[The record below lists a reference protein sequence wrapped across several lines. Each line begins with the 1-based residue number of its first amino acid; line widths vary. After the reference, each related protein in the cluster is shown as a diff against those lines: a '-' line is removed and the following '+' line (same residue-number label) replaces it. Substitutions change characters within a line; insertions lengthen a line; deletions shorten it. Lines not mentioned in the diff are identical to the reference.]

1 MLRKFN
7 FQIIALLA
15 FMLVA
20 PVNAV
25 TPSAQQ
31 IEQFKSMPKAQ
42 QEALARQMGIDLSD
56 LNLSGGSSNNIQ
68 VQSETQVNRYVDDD
82 EIAKRLAEQSA
93 NKDKTKELKPF
104 GYDLFDSS
112 TATASFAPP
121 TNLPVPADYI
131 LGPGDTIRVQ
141 LFGKVSEQH
150 SLQVNNEGVIEVP
163 DLGPMNAAGLSYNE
177 FKQQLTQR
185 YSEQVIGVTPNIS
198 MGELRT
204 IQVYMVGEAY
214 QPGAYTVS
222 ALSTITN
229 ALFSSGGINDVGSLR
244 HIELKR
250 AGKTVTE
257 FDLYDLLVFG
267 DTSKDMRLQ
276 QGDVIFIPIVK
287 KLVSVD
293 GEVRRPAI
301 YEANDNDTMASMLNI
316 AGGLLPTAAAKSL
329 QVARS
334 TASDGFEVKTVN
346 MQDRAERSLKLS
358 AGDFINVPA
367 AGNEFNNAVVVMG
380 AYATPGLTQWRPGLM
395 LSDLVNRNSLMG
407 TTDVDYALIMRG
419 AKFARQSD
427 IIQFEP
433 AKVLSGETDV
443 ELNAFDKVVFFNR
456 FTPIDPAVEEDRK
469 QKEFLSGLENTRF
482 SSSQQNSTTGG
493 YVNNIPMQ
501 NGANGQTTSNSQNPQ
516 FENTLRDQSTG
527 NNSRNI
533 KGSDDNDNDADN
545 KEDNRANFLQ
555 ELDLASFT
563 EKYLILEKTKYLS
576 REELLA
582 PIIERLQNESTQ
594 SSPMKLVEITGQ
606 VKFPGVYPVQKNA
619 NVRDLILAGG
629 GLLESAYLQ
638 KAEISRT
645 GLDSD
650 NALQIDHIQIDLI
663 DSMLGNNNIPLQSK
677 DTLNV
682 LRTPDWHENKK
693 VELVGEVVFPGV
705 YQIKKGE
712 TLAQLIERAGG
723 LTEEATVKAVVFTRE
738 ELKERER
745 ENLDKSVENLRQQI
759 ASTNLSGSQN
769 VKTIDYQEATLILD
783 ELLNVEPVGRLV
795 IDMPQIIAGNP
806 TADLSLK
813 DGDKLFVPNISSSVS
828 VVGEVFVPSTH
839 MFKFGKTLKQYIS
852 NSGGETDRADMG
864 DVYIVKADGS
874 VTIPETS
881 FWFSSSETVLEPG
894 DTIVVPRDVTNY
906 ERLGLWQTITQ
917 IAYQSAIA
925 LIAIGNL

>member
-1 MLRKFN
+1 MLRTFN

-15 FMLVA
+15 FMFVA

-56 LNLSGGSSNNIQ
+56 LNLSGGSNSSVE
-68 VQSETQVNRYVDDD
+68 VQPESQVNRYVDDN
-82 EIAKRLAEQSA
+82 EIAARLAEQSA
-93 NKDKTKELKPF
+93 NKNKTKELKPF

-141 LFGKVSEQH
+141 LFGKVSEQY

-301 YEANDNDTMASMLNI
+301 YEAKDNDTMASMLNI

-346 MQDRAERSLKLS
+346 MQDRAGRSLKLA

-456 FTPIDPAVEEDRK
+456 FTPVDPEESDK
-469 QKEFLSGLENTRF
+469 QGEKKGNDSKRATN
-482 SSSQQNSTTGG
+482 QQKQGTQ

-501 NGANGQTTSNSQNPQ
+501 SGANGQATSNTQNPQ
-516 FENTLRDQSTG
+516 FENTLRDQSAAS
-527 NNSRNI
+527 NSRNN
-533 KGSDDNDNDADN
+533 KGTMDDENNEDN
-545 KEDNRANFLQ
+545 KANFLQ

-619 NVRDLILAGG
+619 TVRDLILAGG

-645 GLDSD
+645 SLDSR
-650 NALQIDHIQIDLI
+650 NALRIEHIQIDLI
-663 DSMLGNNNIPLQSK
+663 DSMLGNNNIALQSK

-738 ELKERER
+738 ELKQRER

-769 VKTIDYQEATLILD
+769 VKTIDYQEAKLILD
-783 ELLNVEPVGRLV
+783 ELLQVEPVGRLV

-839 MFKFGKTLKQYIS
+839 MFKYGKTLEQYVA

-881 FWFSSSETVLEPG
+881 FWFSSNETVLEPG

>member
-7 FQIIALLA
+7 FQIFALLA
-15 FMLVA
+15 FMFVA
-20 PVNAV
+20 PINAV

-68 VQSETQVNRYVDDD
+68 VQPETQVNRYVDDN
-82 EIAKRLAEQSA
+82 EIAARLAAQSA
-93 NKDKTKELKPF
+93 NKNKTKELKPF

-276 QGDVIFIPIVK
+276 QGDVIFLPIVK

-301 YEANDNDTMASMLNI
+301 YEAKDNDTMASMLNI

-334 TASDGFEVKTVN
+334 TASNGFEVKTVN
-346 MQDRAERSLKLS
+346 MQDRAGRSLKLA

-367 AGNEFNNAVVVMG
+367 AGSEFNNAVVVMG
-380 AYATPGLTQWRPGLM
+380 AYATPGLTQWRQGLM

-433 AKVLSGETDV
+433 AKVLSGETDL

-456 FTPIDPAVEEDRK
+456 FTPVDPEDIERNKHK
-469 QKEFLSGLENTRF
+469 QGLLESNDSKRAT
-482 SSSQQNSTTGG
+482 SQQKQGTQ

-501 NGANGQTTSNSQNPQ
+501 SGANSQTTSNAQNPQ
-516 FENTLRDQSTG
+516 FENTLRDQSAG
-527 NNSRNI
+527 NHSRN
-533 KGSDDNDNDADN
+533 N
-545 KEDNRANFLQ
+545 KDIDENKKDNRANFLQ

-576 REELLA
+576 REELLE
-582 PIIERLQNESTQ
+582 PIIERLQYESSQ

-645 GLDSD
+645 GLDEN
-650 NALQIDHIQIDLI
+650 NALRIEHIQIDLI
-663 DSMLGNNNIPLQSK
+663 DSMLGNSNIALQSK

-693 VELVGEVVFPGV
+693 VELVGEVVFPGI

-712 TLAQLIERAGG
+712 TLAQLVERAGG
-723 LTEEATVKAVVFTRE
+723 FTEEATVKAVIFTRE
-738 ELKERER
+738 ELKQRER

-769 VKTIDYQEATLILD
+769 VKSIDYQEAKLILD
-783 ELLNVEPVGRLV
+783 ELLSVEPVGRLV

-839 MFKFGKTLKQYIS
+839 MFKYGKTLEQYIA
-852 NSGGETDRADMG
+852 NSGGENDRADMG

-881 FWFSSSETVLEPG
+881 FWFSAKEFVLEPG

>member
-1 MLRKFN
+1 MLRTFN

-15 FMLVA
+15 FMFVA

-56 LNLSGGSSNNIQ
+56 LNLSGGSNSSVE
-68 VQSETQVNRYVDDD
+68 VQPESQVNRYVDDN
-82 EIAKRLAEQSA
+82 EIAARLAEQSA
-93 NKDKTKELKPF
+93 NKNKTKELKPF

-301 YEANDNDTMASMLNI
+301 YEAKNNDTMASMLNI

-346 MQDRAERSLKLS
+346 MQDRAGRSLKLA

-367 AGNEFNNAVVVMG
+367 AGTEFNNAVVVMG

-456 FTPIDPAVEEDRK
+456 FTPVDPEESDK
-469 QKEFLSGLENTRF
+469 QGEKKGNDSKRATN
-482 SSSQQNSTTGG
+482 QQKQGTQ

-501 NGANGQTTSNSQNPQ
+501 SGANGQATSNTQNPQ
-516 FENTLRDQSTG
+516 FENTLRDQSAAS
-527 NNSRNI
+527 NSRNN
-533 KGSDDNDNDADN
+533 KGTMDDENNEDN
-545 KEDNRANFLQ
+545 KANFLQ

-619 NVRDLILAGG
+619 TVRDLILAGG

-645 GLDSD
+645 SLDSS
-650 NALQIDHIQIDLI
+650 NALRIEHIQIDLI
-663 DSMLGNNNIPLQSK
+663 DSMLGNNNIALQSK

-738 ELKERER
+738 ELKQRER

-769 VKTIDYQEATLILD
+769 VKTIDYQEAKLILD
-783 ELLNVEPVGRLV
+783 ELLQVEPVGRLV

-839 MFKFGKTLKQYIS
+839 MFKYGKTLEQYVA

-881 FWFSSSETVLEPG
+881 FWFSSNETVLEPG

>member
-15 FMLVA
+15 FIFVA
-20 PVNAV
+20 QVDAV

-56 LNLSGGSSNNIQ
+56 LNLSGGSNNNIQ
-68 VQSETQVNRYVDDD
+68 VQPETQVNRYVDDD
-82 EIAKRLAEQSA
+82 EIAKRLAQQSA
-93 NKDKTKELKPF
+93 NQNKTKELKPF

-121 TNLPVPADYI
+121 TNLPVPADYL
-131 LGPGDTIRVQ
+131 LGPGDSIRVQ

-150 SLQVNNEGVIEVP
+150 ELQVNNEGIIEVP
-163 DLGPMNAAGLSYNE
+163 DLGPMNVAGLSYNE
-177 FKQQLTQR
+177 FKKQLTER
-185 YSEQVIGVTPNIS
+185 YAEQVIGVTPNIS

-204 IQVYMVGEAY
+204 IQIYMVGEAY

-244 HIELKR
+244 HIQLKR
-250 AGKTVTE
+250 AGKTITE
-257 FDLYDLLVFG
+257 FDLYDLLVYG
-267 DTSKDMRLQ
+267 DTNKDMRLQ

-293 GEVRRPAI
+293 GKVRRPAI
-301 YEANDNDTMASMLNI
+301 YEATDNDTMASMLNI
-316 AGGLLPTAAAKSL
+316 AGGLLPTAAATSL

-334 TASDGFEVKTVN
+334 TPSDGFQVKTIN
-346 MQDRAERSLKLS
+346 MQNRSGQAFKLA

-367 AGNEFNNAVVVMG
+367 AGSEFNNAVVVMG
-380 AYATPGLTQWRPGLM
+380 AYATPGLTQWNPSLT
-395 LSDLVNRNSLMG
+395 LADLVNRNSLLG
-407 TTDVDYALIMRG
+407 TTDVDYALIIRG
-419 AKFARQSD
+419 PKFARQSE
-427 IIQFEP
+427 IVQFEP
-433 AKVLSGETDV
+433 AKVLSGEYNMA
-443 ELNAFDKVVFFNR
+443 LNASDKVLFFNR
-456 FTPIDPAVEEDRK
+456 FTPVDPEDK
-469 QKEFLSGLENTRF
+469 QDQTQNK
-482 SSSQQNSTTGG
+482 SSIGSTNQQQDTKS
-493 YVNNIPMQ
+493 VNNIPMQ
-501 NGANGQTTSNSQNPQ
+501 SGMNGASVSNNQNPQ
-516 FENTLRDQSTG
+516 FENTLRDQSAG
-527 NNSRNI
+527 NNRRNS
-533 KGSDDNDNDADN
+533 KDLKNSDDNEQSA
-545 KEDNRANFLQ
+545 ANFLQ

-582 PIIERLQNESTQ
+582 PIVERLQNESTQ
-594 SSPMKLVEITGQ
+594 SSPMKLVEVTGQ

-645 GLDSD
+645 SLDND
-650 NALQIDHIQIDLI
+650 HALSIEHIQIDLI
-663 DSMLGNNNIPLQSK
+663 DSMLGNNNIALQSK

-712 TLAQLIERAGG
+712 TLAQLVERAGG
-723 LTEEATVKAVVFTRE
+723 LTEEATVKAVIFTRE

-813 DGDKLFVPNISSSVS
+813 DGDKLFVPNISSAVS

-839 MFKFGKTLKQYIS
+839 IFKYGKTLEQYIA
-852 NSGGETDRADMG
+852 NSGGENDRADMD

-874 VTIPETS
+874 VTIPESS
-881 FWFSSSETVLEPG
+881 FWFSSKETVLEPG

>member
-1 MLRKFN
+1 MF
-7 FQIIALLA
+7 
-15 FMLVA
+15 VA

-68 VQSETQVNRYVDDD
+68 VQPETQVNRYVDDN
-82 EIAKRLAEQSA
+82 EIAARLAAQSA
-93 NKDKTKELKPF
+93 NKNKTKELKPF

-301 YEANDNDTMASMLNI
+301 YEAKYNDTMASMLNI

-334 TASDGFEVKTVN
+334 TASNGFEVKTVN
-346 MQDRAERSLKLS
+346 MQDRAGRSLKLA

-367 AGNEFNNAVVVMG
+367 AGSEFNNAVVVMG

-433 AKVLSGETDV
+433 AKVLSGESDV

-456 FTPIDPAVEEDRK
+456 FTPVDPEDIERDKEK
-469 QKEFLSGLENTRF
+469 QDLVQSNASNRAT
-482 SSSQQNSTTGG
+482 SQQKQGTQ

-501 NGANGQTTSNSQNPQ
+501 NGANGQTTSNAQNPQ
-516 FENTLRDQSTG
+516 FENTLRDQSAG
-527 NNSRNI
+527 NNSRNN
-533 KGSDDNDNDADN
+533 KDTDDDEN
-545 KEDNRANFLQ
+545 KKDNRANFLQ

-582 PIIERLQNESTQ
+582 PIIERLQNESSQ

-645 GLDSD
+645 GLDED
-650 NALQIDHIQIDLI
+650 NALRIEHVQIDLI
-663 DSMLGNNNIPLQSK
+663 DSMLGNSNIALQSK

-693 VELVGEVVFPGV
+693 VELVGEVVFPGI

-723 LTEEATVKAVVFTRE
+723 FTEEATIKAVIFTRE
-738 ELKERER
+738 ELKQRER

-769 VKTIDYQEATLILD
+769 VKSIDYQEAKLILD

-839 MFKFGKTLKQYIS
+839 MFKYGKTLEQYIA
-852 NSGGETDRADMG
+852 NSGGENDRADMG

-874 VTIPETS
+874 VTIPESS
-881 FWFSSSETVLEPG
+881 FWFSSKETVLEPG

>member
-1 MLRKFN
+1 MLRTFN

-15 FMLVA
+15 FMFVA

-56 LNLSGGSSNNIQ
+56 LNLSGGSNSSVE
-68 VQSETQVNRYVDDD
+68 VQPESQVNRYVDDN
-82 EIAKRLAEQSA
+82 EIAARLAEQSA
-93 NKDKTKELKPF
+93 NKNKTKELKPF

-301 YEANDNDTMASMLNI
+301 YEAKNNDTMASMLNI

-346 MQDRAERSLKLS
+346 MQDRAGRSLKLA

-367 AGNEFNNAVVVMG
+367 AGTEFNNAVVVMG

-456 FTPIDPAVEEDRK
+456 FTPIDPEESDK
-469 QKEFLSGLENTRF
+469 QGEKKGNDSKRATN
-482 SSSQQNSTTGG
+482 QQKQGTQ

-501 NGANGQTTSNSQNPQ
+501 SGANGQVTSNTQNPQ
-516 FENTLRDQSTG
+516 FENTLRDQSAAS
-527 NNSRNI
+527 NSRNN
-533 KGSDDNDNDADN
+533 KGTMDDENNEDN
-545 KEDNRANFLQ
+545 KANLLQ

-619 NVRDLILAGG
+619 TVRDLILAGG

-645 GLDSD
+645 SLDSS
-650 NALQIDHIQIDLI
+650 NALRIEHIQIDLI
-663 DSMLGNNNIPLQSK
+663 DSMLGNSNIALQSK

-738 ELKERER
+738 ELKQRER

-769 VKTIDYQEATLILD
+769 VKTIDYQEAKLILD
-783 ELLNVEPVGRLV
+783 ELLQVEPVGRLV

-839 MFKFGKTLKQYIS
+839 MFKYGKTLEQYVA

-881 FWFSSSETVLEPG
+881 FWFSSNETVLEPG

-917 IAYQSAIA
+917 IAYQSAVA

>member
-15 FMLVA
+15 FMFVA

-56 LNLSGGSSNNIQ
+56 LNLSGGNNNGIE
-68 VQSETQVNRYVDDD
+68 VQPESQVNRYVDDN
-82 EIAKRLAEQSA
+82 EIAARLAEQSA
-93 NKDKTKELKPF
+93 NKNKTKELKPF

-301 YEANDNDTMASMLNI
+301 YEAKNNDTMASMLNI

-346 MQDRAERSLKLS
+346 MQDRAGRSLKLA

-456 FTPIDPAVEEDRK
+456 FTPVDPEESDK
-469 QKEFLSGLENTRF
+469 QGEKKGNDSKRATN
-482 SSSQQNSTTGG
+482 QQKQDTQ

-501 NGANGQTTSNSQNPQ
+501 NGANGQVTSNTQNPQ
-516 FENTLRDQSTG
+516 FENTLRDQSAAS
-527 NNSRNI
+527 NSRNN
-533 KGSDDNDNDADN
+533 KGTKDDENNEDN
-545 KEDNRANFLQ
+545 KANLLQ

-619 NVRDLILAGG
+619 TVRDLILAGG
-629 GLLESAYLQ
+629 GLLESAYLK

-645 GLDSD
+645 SLDSS
-650 NALQIDHIQIDLI
+650 NALRIEHIQIDLI
-663 DSMLGNNNIPLQSK
+663 DSMLGNSNIALQSK

-723 LTEEATVKAVVFTRE
+723 FTEEATIKAVVFTRE

-769 VKTIDYQEATLILD
+769 VKTIDYQEAKLILD
-783 ELLNVEPVGRLV
+783 ELLQVEPVGRLV

-839 MFKFGKTLKQYIS
+839 MFKYGKTLEQYIA

-874 VTIPETS
+874 VSIPETS
-881 FWFSSSETVLEPG
+881 FWFSSNETVLEPG

-906 ERLGLWQTITQ
+906 ERLGLWQTVTQ

>member
-1 MLRKFN
+1 MLRTFN

-15 FMLVA
+15 FMFVA

-56 LNLSGGSSNNIQ
+56 LNLSGGSNSSVE
-68 VQSETQVNRYVDDD
+68 VQPESQVNRYVDDN
-82 EIAKRLAEQSA
+82 EIAARLAEQST
-93 NKDKTKELKPF
+93 NKNKTKELKPF

-301 YEANDNDTMASMLNI
+301 YEAKNNDTMASMLNI

-346 MQDRAERSLKLS
+346 MQDRAGRSLKLA

-367 AGNEFNNAVVVMG
+367 AGTEFNNAVVVMG

-433 AKVLSGETDV
+433 AKVLSGEADV

-456 FTPIDPAVEEDRK
+456 FTPVDPEESDK
-469 QKEFLSGLENTRF
+469 QGEKKGNDSKRATN
-482 SSSQQNSTTGG
+482 QQKQGTQ

-501 NGANGQTTSNSQNPQ
+501 SGANGQVTSNTQNPQ
-516 FENTLRDQSTG
+516 FENTLRDQSAAS
-527 NNSRNI
+527 NSRNN
-533 KGSDDNDNDADN
+533 KGTMDDENNEDN
-545 KEDNRANFLQ
+545 KANLLQ

-619 NVRDLILAGG
+619 TVRDLILAGG

-645 GLDSD
+645 SLDSS
-650 NALQIDHIQIDLI
+650 NALRIEHIQIDLI
-663 DSMLGNNNIPLQSK
+663 DSMLGNSNIALQSK

-738 ELKERER
+738 ELKQRER

-769 VKTIDYQEATLILD
+769 VKTIDYQEAKLILD
-783 ELLNVEPVGRLV
+783 ELLQVEPVGRLV

-839 MFKFGKTLKQYIS
+839 MFKYGKTLEQYVA

-917 IAYQSAIA
+917 IAYQSAVA

>member
-1 MLRKFN
+1 MLRTFN

-15 FMLVA
+15 FMFVA

-56 LNLSGGSSNNIQ
+56 LNLSGGSNSSVE
-68 VQSETQVNRYVDDD
+68 VQPESQVNRYVDDN
-82 EIAKRLAEQSA
+82 EIAARLAEQSA
-93 NKDKTKELKPF
+93 NKNKTKELKPF

-301 YEANDNDTMASMLNI
+301 YEAKDNDTMASMLNI

-346 MQDRAERSLKLS
+346 MQDRAGRSLKLS

-456 FTPIDPAVEEDRK
+456 FTPVDPEESDK
-469 QKEFLSGLENTRF
+469 QSEKKGNDSKRATN
-482 SSSQQNSTTGG
+482 QQKQGTQ

-501 NGANGQTTSNSQNPQ
+501 SGANGQVTSNTQNPQ
-516 FENTLRDQSTG
+516 FENTLRDQSAAS
-527 NNSRNI
+527 NSRNN
-533 KGSDDNDNDADN
+533 KGTKDDENNEDN
-545 KEDNRANFLQ
+545 KANLLQ

-619 NVRDLILAGG
+619 TVRDLILAGG

-645 GLDSD
+645 SLDSS
-650 NALQIDHIQIDLI
+650 NALRIEHIQIDLI
-663 DSMLGNNNIPLQSK
+663 DSMLGNNNIALQSK

-738 ELKERER
+738 ELKQRER

-769 VKTIDYQEATLILD
+769 VKTIDYQEAKLILD
-783 ELLNVEPVGRLV
+783 ELLQVEPVGRLV

-839 MFKFGKTLKQYIS
+839 MFKYGKTLEQYVA

-881 FWFSSSETVLEPG
+881 FWFSSNETVLEPG

>member
-1 MLRKFN
+1 MLRTFN

-15 FMLVA
+15 IMFMA

-56 LNLSGGSSNNIQ
+56 LNLSGGNNNGIE
-68 VQSETQVNRYVDDD
+68 VQPESQVNRYVDDN
-82 EIAKRLAEQSA
+82 EIAARLAEQSA
-93 NKDKTKELKPF
+93 NKNKTKELKPF

-301 YEANDNDTMASMLNI
+301 YEAKDNDTMASMLNI
-316 AGGLLPTAAAKSL
+316 AGGLLPTAASKSL

-346 MQDRAERSLKLS
+346 MQDRTGRSLKLA

-380 AYATPGLTQWRPGLM
+380 AYATPGLTQWRQGLM

-433 AKVLSGETDV
+433 AKVLSGETDI

-456 FTPIDPAVEEDRK
+456 FTPVDPEDIEKDK
-469 QKEFLSGLENTRF
+469 QVENT
-482 SSSQQNSTTGG
+482 SSDANRTTRQQKQDTK

-501 NGANGQTTSNSQNPQ
+501 SGANGQATSNTQNPQ
-516 FENTLRDQSTG
+516 FENTLRDQSAG
-527 NNSRNI
+527 NNTRNN
-533 KGSDDNDNDADN
+533 KGTKDDEN
-545 KEDNRANFLQ
+545 KEDNKANFLQ
-555 ELDLASFT
+555 ALDLASFT

-582 PIIERLQNESTQ
+582 PIVERLQNESSQ

-645 GLDSD
+645 SLDSS
-650 NALQIDHIQIDLI
+650 NALRIEHIQIDLI
-663 DSMLGNNNIPLQSK
+663 DSMLGNSNIALQSK

-723 LTEEATVKAVVFTRE
+723 FTEEATVKAVVFTRE

-769 VKTIDYQEATLILD
+769 VKTIDYQEAKLILD
-783 ELLNVEPVGRLV
+783 ELLQVEPVGRLV

-839 MFKFGKTLKQYIS
+839 MFKYGKTLEQYIA

-881 FWFSSSETVLEPG
+881 FWFSSNETVLEPG

>member
-1 MLRKFN
+1 MF
-7 FQIIALLA
+7 
-15 FMLVA
+15 VA

-56 LNLSGGSSNNIQ
+56 LNLSGGSNSSVE
-68 VQSETQVNRYVDDD
+68 VQPESQVNRYVDDN
-82 EIAKRLAEQSA
+82 EIAARLAEQSA
-93 NKDKTKELKPF
+93 NKNKTKELKPF

-301 YEANDNDTMASMLNI
+301 YEAKNNDTMASMLNI

-346 MQDRAERSLKLS
+346 MQDRAGRSLKLA

-367 AGNEFNNAVVVMG
+367 AGTEFNNAVVVMG

-456 FTPIDPAVEEDRK
+456 FTPVDPEESDK
-469 QKEFLSGLENTRF
+469 QGEKKGNDSKRATN
-482 SSSQQNSTTGG
+482 QQKQGTQ

-501 NGANGQTTSNSQNPQ
+501 SGANGQATSNTQNPQ
-516 FENTLRDQSTG
+516 FENTLRDQSAAS
-527 NNSRNI
+527 NSRNN
-533 KGSDDNDNDADN
+533 KGTMDDENNEDN
-545 KEDNRANFLQ
+545 KANFLQ

-619 NVRDLILAGG
+619 TVRDLILAGG

-645 GLDSD
+645 SLDSS
-650 NALQIDHIQIDLI
+650 NALRIEHIQIDLI
-663 DSMLGNNNIPLQSK
+663 DSMLGNNNIALQSK

-738 ELKERER
+738 ELKQRER

-769 VKTIDYQEATLILD
+769 VKTIDYQEAKLILD
-783 ELLNVEPVGRLV
+783 ELLQVEPVGRLV

-839 MFKFGKTLKQYIS
+839 MFKYGKTLEQYVA

-881 FWFSSSETVLEPG
+881 FWFSSNETVLEPG

>member
-1 MLRKFN
+1 MLRTFN

-15 FMLVA
+15 FMFVA

-56 LNLSGGSSNNIQ
+56 LNLSGGSNSSVE
-68 VQSETQVNRYVDDD
+68 VQPESQVNRYVDDN
-82 EIAKRLAEQSA
+82 EIAARLAEQSA
-93 NKDKTKELKPF
+93 NKNKTKELKPF

-301 YEANDNDTMASMLNI
+301 YEAKNNDTMASMLNI

-346 MQDRAERSLKLS
+346 MQDRAGRSLKLA

-367 AGNEFNNAVVVMG
+367 AGTEFNNAVVVMG

-456 FTPIDPAVEEDRK
+456 FTPIDPEESDK
-469 QKEFLSGLENTRF
+469 QGEKKGNDSKRATN
-482 SSSQQNSTTGG
+482 QQKQGTQ

-501 NGANGQTTSNSQNPQ
+501 SGANGQVTSNTQNPQ
-516 FENTLRDQSTG
+516 FENTLRDQSAAS
-527 NNSRNI
+527 NSRNN
-533 KGSDDNDNDADN
+533 KGTMDDKNNEDN
-545 KEDNRANFLQ
+545 KANLLQ

-619 NVRDLILAGG
+619 TVRDLILAGG

-645 GLDSD
+645 SLDSS
-650 NALQIDHIQIDLI
+650 NALRIEHIQIDLI
-663 DSMLGNNNIPLQSK
+663 DSMLGNSNIALQSK

-738 ELKERER
+738 ELKQRER

-769 VKTIDYQEATLILD
+769 VKTIDYQEAKLILD
-783 ELLNVEPVGRLV
+783 ELLQVEPVGRLV

-839 MFKFGKTLKQYIS
+839 MFKYGKTLEQYIA

-881 FWFSSSETVLEPG
+881 FWFSSSETALEPG

-906 ERLGLWQTITQ
+906 ERLGLWQTVTSIV
-917 IAYQSAIA
+917 YQSAIA

>member
-1 MLRKFN
+1 MF
-7 FQIIALLA
+7 
-15 FMLVA
+15 VA

-56 LNLSGGSSNNIQ
+56 LNLSGGSNSSVE
-68 VQSETQVNRYVDDD
+68 VQPESQVNRYVDDN
-82 EIAKRLAEQSA
+82 EIAARLAEQSA
-93 NKDKTKELKPF
+93 NKNKTKELKPF

-301 YEANDNDTMASMLNI
+301 YEAKDNDTMASMLNI

-346 MQDRAERSLKLS
+346 MQDRAGRSLKLA

-456 FTPIDPAVEEDRK
+456 FTPVDPEESDK
-469 QKEFLSGLENTRF
+469 QGEKKGNDSKRATN
-482 SSSQQNSTTGG
+482 QQKQGTQ

-501 NGANGQTTSNSQNPQ
+501 SGANGQATSNTQNPQ
-516 FENTLRDQSTG
+516 FENTLRDQSAAS
-527 NNSRNI
+527 NSRNN
-533 KGSDDNDNDADN
+533 KGTMDDENNEDN
-545 KEDNRANFLQ
+545 KANFLQ

-619 NVRDLILAGG
+619 TVRDLILAGG

-645 GLDSD
+645 SLDSS
-650 NALQIDHIQIDLI
+650 NALRIEHIQSDLI
-663 DSMLGNNNIPLQSK
+663 DSMLGNSNIALQSK

-738 ELKERER
+738 ELKQRER

-769 VKTIDYQEATLILD
+769 VKTIDYQEAKLILD
-783 ELLNVEPVGRLV
+783 ELLQVEPVGRLV

-839 MFKFGKTLKQYIS
+839 MFKYGKTLEQYIA

>member
-1 MLRKFN
+1 MF
-7 FQIIALLA
+7 
-15 FMLVA
+15 VA

-56 LNLSGGSSNNIQ
+56 LNLSGGSNSSVE
-68 VQSETQVNRYVDDD
+68 VQPESQVNRYVDDN
-82 EIAKRLAEQSA
+82 EIAARLAEQSA
-93 NKDKTKELKPF
+93 NKNKTKELKPF

-301 YEANDNDTMASMLNI
+301 YEAKDNDTMASMLNI

-346 MQDRAERSLKLS
+346 MQDRAGRSLKLA

-456 FTPIDPAVEEDRK
+456 FTPVDPEESDK
-469 QKEFLSGLENTRF
+469 QGEKKGNDSKRATN
-482 SSSQQNSTTGG
+482 QQKQGTQ

-501 NGANGQTTSNSQNPQ
+501 SGANGQATSNTQNPQ
-516 FENTLRDQSTG
+516 FENTLRDQSAAS
-527 NNSRNI
+527 NSRNN
-533 KGSDDNDNDADN
+533 KGTMDDENNEDN
-545 KEDNRANFLQ
+545 KANFLQ

-619 NVRDLILAGG
+619 TVRDLILAGG

-645 GLDSD
+645 SLDSS
-650 NALQIDHIQIDLI
+650 NALRIEHIQIDLI
-663 DSMLGNNNIPLQSK
+663 DSMLGNSNIALQSK

-738 ELKERER
+738 ELKQRER

-769 VKTIDYQEATLILD
+769 VKTIDYQEAKLILD
-783 ELLNVEPVGRLV
+783 ELLQVEPVGRLV

-839 MFKFGKTLKQYIS
+839 MFKYGKTLEQYIA

>member
-1 MLRKFN
+1 MF
-7 FQIIALLA
+7 
-15 FMLVA
+15 VA

-56 LNLSGGSSNNIQ
+56 LNLSGGSNSSVE
-68 VQSETQVNRYVDDD
+68 VQPESQVNRYVDDN
-82 EIAKRLAEQSA
+82 EIAARLAEQSA
-93 NKDKTKELKPF
+93 NKNKTKELKPF

-301 YEANDNDTMASMLNI
+301 YEAKDNDTMASMLNI

-346 MQDRAERSLKLS
+346 MQDRAGRSLKLA

-367 AGNEFNNAVVVMG
+367 AGNEFNNAVVLMG

-456 FTPIDPAVEEDRK
+456 FTPIDPEESDK
-469 QKEFLSGLENTRF
+469 QGEKKGNDSKRETN
-482 SSSQQNSTTGG
+482 QQKQGTQ

-501 NGANGQTTSNSQNPQ
+501 SGANGQATSNTQNPQ
-516 FENTLRDQSTG
+516 FENTLRDQSAAS
-527 NNSRNI
+527 NSRNN
-533 KGSDDNDNDADN
+533 KGTMDDENNEDN
-545 KEDNRANFLQ
+545 KANFLQ

-563 EKYLILEKTKYLS
+563 DKYLILEKTKYLS

-619 NVRDLILAGG
+619 TVRDLILAGG

-645 GLDSD
+645 SLDSS
-650 NALQIDHIQIDLI
+650 NALRIEHIQIDLI
-663 DSMLGNNNIPLQSK
+663 DSMLGNSNIALQSK

-738 ELKERER
+738 ELKQRER

-769 VKTIDYQEATLILD
+769 VKTIDYQEAKLILD
-783 ELLNVEPVGRLV
+783 ELLQVEPVGRLV

-839 MFKFGKTLKQYIS
+839 MFKYGKTLEQYIA

>member
-7 FQIIALLA
+7 FQIFALLA
-15 FMLVA
+15 FMFVA
-20 PVNAV
+20 PINAV

-68 VQSETQVNRYVDDD
+68 VQPETQVNRYVDDN
-82 EIAKRLAEQSA
+82 EIAARLAAQSA
-93 NKDKTKELKPF
+93 NKNKTKELKPF

-301 YEANDNDTMASMLNI
+301 YEAKDNDTMASMLNI

-334 TASDGFEVKTVN
+334 TASNGFEVKTVN
-346 MQDRAERSLKLS
+346 MQDRAGRSLKLA

-367 AGNEFNNAVVVMG
+367 AGSEFNNAVVVMG
-380 AYATPGLTQWRPGLM
+380 AYATPGLTQWRQGLM

-433 AKVLSGETDV
+433 AKVLSGETDL

-456 FTPIDPAVEEDRK
+456 FTPVDPEDIERNKHK
-469 QKEFLSGLENTRF
+469 QGLLESNDSKRAT
-482 SSSQQNSTTGG
+482 SQQKQGTQ

-501 NGANGQTTSNSQNPQ
+501 SGANSQTTSNAQNPQ
-516 FENTLRDQSTG
+516 FENTLRDQSAG
-527 NNSRNI
+527 NHSRN
-533 KGSDDNDNDADN
+533 N
-545 KEDNRANFLQ
+545 KDIDENKKDNRANFLQ

-576 REELLA
+576 REELLE
-582 PIIERLQNESTQ
+582 PIIERLQYESSQ

-645 GLDSD
+645 GLDEN
-650 NALQIDHIQIDLI
+650 NALRIEHIQIDLI
-663 DSMLGNNNIPLQSK
+663 DSMLGNSNIALQSK

-693 VELVGEVVFPGV
+693 VELVGEVVFPGI

-712 TLAQLIERAGG
+712 TLAQLVERAGG
-723 LTEEATVKAVVFTRE
+723 FTEEATVKAVIFTRE
-738 ELKERER
+738 ELKQRER

-769 VKTIDYQEATLILD
+769 VKSIDYQEAKLILD
-783 ELLNVEPVGRLV
+783 ELLSVEPVGRLV

-839 MFKFGKTLKQYIS
+839 MFKYGKTLEQYIA
-852 NSGGETDRADMG
+852 NSGGENDRADMG

-881 FWFSSSETVLEPG
+881 FWFSAKEFVLEPG

>member
-1 MLRKFN
+1 MLRTFN

-15 FMLVA
+15 FMFVA

-56 LNLSGGSSNNIQ
+56 LNLSGGSNSSVE
-68 VQSETQVNRYVDDD
+68 VQPESQVNRYVDDN
-82 EIAKRLAEQSA
+82 EIAARLAEQSA
-93 NKDKTKELKPF
+93 NKNKTKELKPF

-301 YEANDNDTMASMLNI
+301 YEAKNNDTMASMLNI

-346 MQDRAERSLKLS
+346 MQDRAGRSLKLA

-456 FTPIDPAVEEDRK
+456 FTPVDPEESDK
-469 QKEFLSGLENTRF
+469 QGEKKGNDSKRVTN
-482 SSSQQNSTTGG
+482 QQKQGTQ

-501 NGANGQTTSNSQNPQ
+501 SGANGQVTSNTQNPQ
-516 FENTLRDQSTG
+516 FENTLRDQSAASS
-527 NNSRNI
+527 SRNN
-533 KGSDDNDNDADN
+533 KGTMDDENEEDN
-545 KEDNRANFLQ
+545 KANFLQ

-582 PIIERLQNESTQ
+582 PIIERLQYESTQ

-619 NVRDLILAGG
+619 TVRDLILAGG

-645 GLDSD
+645 SLDSS
-650 NALQIDHIQIDLI
+650 NALRIEHIQIDLI
-663 DSMLGNNNIPLQSK
+663 DSMLGNSNIALQSK

-723 LTEEATVKAVVFTRE
+723 LTAEATVKAVVFTRE
-738 ELKERER
+738 ELKQRER

-783 ELLNVEPVGRLV
+783 ELLEVEPVGRLV

-839 MFKFGKTLKQYIS
+839 MFKYGKTLEQYIA

-881 FWFSSSETVLEPG
+881 FWFSSSETALEPG

-906 ERLGLWQTITQ
+906 ERLGLWQTVTSIV
-917 IAYQSAIA
+917 YQSAIA

>member
-1 MLRKFN
+1 MLRTFN

-15 FMLVA
+15 FMFVA

-56 LNLSGGSSNNIQ
+56 LNLSGGSNSSVE
-68 VQSETQVNRYVDDD
+68 VQPESQVNRYVDDN
-82 EIAKRLAEQSA
+82 EIAARLAEQSA
-93 NKDKTKELKPF
+93 NKNKTKELKPF

-301 YEANDNDTMASMLNI
+301 YEAKDNDTMASMLNI

-346 MQDRAERSLKLS
+346 MQDRAGRSLKLA

-367 AGNEFNNAVVVMG
+367 AGNEFNNAVVLMG

-456 FTPIDPAVEEDRK
+456 FTPIDPEESDK
-469 QKEFLSGLENTRF
+469 QGEKKGNDSKRETN
-482 SSSQQNSTTGG
+482 QQKQGTQ

-501 NGANGQTTSNSQNPQ
+501 SGANGQATSNTQNPQ
-516 FENTLRDQSTG
+516 FENTLRDQSAAS
-527 NNSRNI
+527 NSRNN
-533 KGSDDNDNDADN
+533 KGTMDDENNEDN
-545 KEDNRANFLQ
+545 KANFLQ

-563 EKYLILEKTKYLS
+563 DKYLILEKTKYLS

-619 NVRDLILAGG
+619 TVRDLILAGG

-645 GLDSD
+645 SLDSS
-650 NALQIDHIQIDLI
+650 NALRIEHIQIDLI
-663 DSMLGNNNIPLQSK
+663 DSMLGNSNIALQSK

-738 ELKERER
+738 ELKQRER

-769 VKTIDYQEATLILD
+769 VKTIDYQEAKLILD
-783 ELLNVEPVGRLV
+783 ELLQVEPVGRLV

-839 MFKFGKTLKQYIS
+839 MFKYGKTLEQYIA

>member
-1 MLRKFN
+1 MF
-7 FQIIALLA
+7 
-15 FMLVA
+15 VA

-56 LNLSGGSSNNIQ
+56 LNLSGGSNSSVE
-68 VQSETQVNRYVDDD
+68 VQPESQVNRYVDDN
-82 EIAKRLAEQSA
+82 EIAARLAEQSA
-93 NKDKTKELKPF
+93 NKNKTKELKPF

-301 YEANDNDTMASMLNI
+301 YEAKDNDTMASMLNI

-346 MQDRAERSLKLS
+346 MQDRAGRSLKLA

-456 FTPIDPAVEEDRK
+456 FTPVDPEESDK
-469 QKEFLSGLENTRF
+469 QGEKKGNDSKRATN
-482 SSSQQNSTTGG
+482 QQKQGTQ

-501 NGANGQTTSNSQNPQ
+501 SGANGQATSNTQNPQ
-516 FENTLRDQSTG
+516 FENTLRDQSAAS
-527 NNSRNI
+527 NSRNN
-533 KGSDDNDNDADN
+533 KGTMDDENNEDN
-545 KEDNRANFLQ
+545 KANFLQ
-555 ELDLASFT
+555 ELDLASST

-619 NVRDLILAGG
+619 TVRDLILAGG

-645 GLDSD
+645 SLDSS
-650 NALQIDHIQIDLI
+650 NALRIEHIQIDLI
-663 DSMLGNNNIPLQSK
+663 DSMLGNSNIALQSK

-738 ELKERER
+738 ELKQRER

-769 VKTIDYQEATLILD
+769 VKTIDYQEAKLILD
-783 ELLNVEPVGRLV
+783 ELLQVEPVGRLV

-839 MFKFGKTLKQYIS
+839 MFKYGKTLEQYIA

>member
-1 MLRKFN
+1 MLRTFN

-15 FMLVA
+15 FMFVA

-56 LNLSGGSSNNIQ
+56 LNLSGGSNSSVE
-68 VQSETQVNRYVDDD
+68 VQPESQVNRYVDDN
-82 EIAKRLAEQSA
+82 EIAARLAEQSA
-93 NKDKTKELKPF
+93 NKNKTKELKPF

-301 YEANDNDTMASMLNI
+301 YEAKNNDTMASMLNI

-346 MQDRAERSLKLS
+346 MQDRAGRSLKLA

-456 FTPIDPAVEEDRK
+456 FTPVDPEESDK
-469 QKEFLSGLENTRF
+469 QDEKKGNDSKRATN
-482 SSSQQNSTTGG
+482 QQKQGTQ

-501 NGANGQTTSNSQNPQ
+501 SGANGQVTSNTQNPQ
-516 FENTLRDQSTG
+516 FENTLRDQSAASNSQ
-527 NNSRNI
+527 NN
-533 KGSDDNDNDADN
+533 KATKDDENNEDN
-545 KEDNRANFLQ
+545 KANLLQ

-582 PIIERLQNESTQ
+582 PIIERLQNESSQ

-619 NVRDLILAGG
+619 TVRDLILAGG

-645 GLDSD
+645 SLDSS
-650 NALQIDHIQIDLI
+650 NALRIEHIQIDLI
-663 DSMLGNNNIPLQSK
+663 DSMLGNSNIALQSK

-723 LTEEATVKAVVFTRE
+723 FTEEATVKAVVFTRE
-738 ELKERER
+738 ELKQRER

-769 VKTIDYQEATLILD
+769 VKTIDYQEAKLILD
-783 ELLNVEPVGRLV
+783 ELLQVEPVGRLV

-839 MFKFGKTLKQYIS
+839 MFKYGKTLEQYIA

-881 FWFSSSETVLEPG
+881 FWFSSNETVLEPG

-906 ERLGLWQTITQ
+906 ERLGLWQTVTSIV
-917 IAYQSAIA
+917 YQSAIA

>member
-1 MLRKFN
+1 MF
-7 FQIIALLA
+7 
-15 FMLVA
+15 VA

-56 LNLSGGSSNNIQ
+56 LNLSGGSNSSVE
-68 VQSETQVNRYVDDD
+68 VQPESQVNRYVDDN
-82 EIAKRLAEQSA
+82 EIAARLAEQSA
-93 NKDKTKELKPF
+93 NKNKTKELKPF

-301 YEANDNDTMASMLNI
+301 YEAKNNDTMASMLNI

-346 MQDRAERSLKLS
+346 MQDRAGRSLKLA

-456 FTPIDPAVEEDRK
+456 FTPVDPEESDK
-469 QKEFLSGLENTRF
+469 QDEKKGNDSKRATN
-482 SSSQQNSTTGG
+482 QQKQGTQ

-501 NGANGQTTSNSQNPQ
+501 SGANGQVTSNTQNPQ
-516 FENTLRDQSTG
+516 FENTLRDQSAASNSQ
-527 NNSRNI
+527 NN
-533 KGSDDNDNDADN
+533 KATKDDENNEDN
-545 KEDNRANFLQ
+545 KANLLQ

-582 PIIERLQNESTQ
+582 PIIERLQNESSQ

-619 NVRDLILAGG
+619 TVRDLILAGG

-645 GLDSD
+645 SLDSS
-650 NALQIDHIQIDLI
+650 NALRIEHIQIDLI
-663 DSMLGNNNIPLQSK
+663 DSMLGNSNIALQSK

-723 LTEEATVKAVVFTRE
+723 FTEEATVKAVVFTRE
-738 ELKERER
+738 ELKQRER

-769 VKTIDYQEATLILD
+769 VKTIDYQEAKLILD
-783 ELLNVEPVGRLV
+783 ELLQVEPVGRLV

-839 MFKFGKTLKQYIS
+839 MFKYGKTLEQYIA

-881 FWFSSSETVLEPG
+881 FWFSSNETVLEPG

-906 ERLGLWQTITQ
+906 ERLGLWQTVTSIV
-917 IAYQSAIA
+917 YQSAIA

>member
-1 MLRKFN
+1 MF
-7 FQIIALLA
+7 
-15 FMLVA
+15 VA

-68 VQSETQVNRYVDDD
+68 VQPETQVNRYVDDD

-301 YEANDNDTMASMLNI
+301 YEAKDNDTMASMLNI

-334 TASDGFEVKTVN
+334 TASHGFEVKTVN
-346 MQDRAERSLKLS
+346 MQDRAGRSLKLA

-367 AGNEFNNAVVVMG
+367 AGSEFNNAVVVMG

-433 AKVLSGETDV
+433 AKVLSGESDV

-456 FTPIDPAVEEDRK
+456 FTPIDPEVEENRK
-469 QKEFLSGLENTRF
+469 QREFLSGLENTRF
-482 SSSQQNSTTGG
+482 SSSQQNSATGG
-493 YVNNIPMQ
+493 YVNNVPVPAGSSMQ
-501 NGANGQTTSNSQNPQ
+501 QTNNNQTPQ
-516 FENTLRDQSTG
+516 FQNTLRDQPNMDRERTS
-527 NNSRNI
+527 
-533 KGSDDNDNDADN
+533 NDNKKGTDEESEGIDE
-545 KEDNRANFLQ
+545 KPNFLKQ
-555 ELDLASFT
+555 LDLASFT
-563 EKYLILEKTKYLS
+563 QKYLILEKTKYLT

-645 GLDSD
+645 GFDED
-650 NALQIDHIQIDLI
+650 NALRIEHLQIDLI
-663 DSMLGNNNIPLQSK
+663 DSMLGNSNIALQSK

-723 LTEEATVKAVVFTRE
+723 FTEEATIKAVIFTRE

-769 VKTIDYQEATLILD
+769 VKTIDYQEAALILD

-839 MFKFGKTLKQYIS
+839 MFKYGKTLEQYIA
-852 NSGGETDRADMG
+852 NSGGENDRADMG
-864 DVYIVKADGS
+864 DVYIVKANGS
-874 VTIPETS
+874 VTIPESS
-881 FWFSSSETVLEPG
+881 FWFSSKETVLEPG

>member
-1 MLRKFN
+1 MF
-7 FQIIALLA
+7 
-15 FMLVA
+15 VA

-56 LNLSGGSSNNIQ
+56 LNLSGGSNSSVE
-68 VQSETQVNRYVDDD
+68 VQPESQVNRYVDDN
-82 EIAKRLAEQSA
+82 EIAARLAEQSA
-93 NKDKTKELKPF
+93 NKNKTKELKPF

-301 YEANDNDTMASMLNI
+301 YEAKNNDTMASMLNI

-346 MQDRAERSLKLS
+346 MQDRAGRSLKLA

-367 AGNEFNNAVVVMG
+367 AGTEFNNAVVVMG

-456 FTPIDPAVEEDRK
+456 FTPIDPEESDK
-469 QKEFLSGLENTRF
+469 QGEKKGNDSKRATN
-482 SSSQQNSTTGG
+482 QQKQGTQ

-501 NGANGQTTSNSQNPQ
+501 SGANGQVTSNTQNPQ
-516 FENTLRDQSTG
+516 FENTLRDQSAAS
-527 NNSRNI
+527 NSRNN
-533 KGSDDNDNDADN
+533 KGTMDDENNEDN
-545 KEDNRANFLQ
+545 KANLLQ

-619 NVRDLILAGG
+619 TVRDLILAGG

-645 GLDSD
+645 SLDSS
-650 NALQIDHIQIDLI
+650 NALRIEHIQIDLI
-663 DSMLGNNNIPLQSK
+663 DSMLGNSNIALQSK

-738 ELKERER
+738 ELKQRER

-769 VKTIDYQEATLILD
+769 VKTIDYQEAKLILD
-783 ELLNVEPVGRLV
+783 ELLQVEPVGRLV

-839 MFKFGKTLKQYIS
+839 MFKYGKTLEQYVA

-917 IAYQSAIA
+917 IAYQSAVA

>member
-1 MLRKFN
+1 MF
-7 FQIIALLA
+7 
-15 FMLVA
+15 VA

-56 LNLSGGSSNNIQ
+56 LNLSGGSNSSVE
-68 VQSETQVNRYVDDD
+68 VQPESQVNRYVDDN
-82 EIAKRLAEQSA
+82 EIAARLAEQSA
-93 NKDKTKELKPF
+93 NKDKTEELKPF

-301 YEANDNDTMASMLNI
+301 YEAKNNDTMASMLNI

-346 MQDRAERSLKLS
+346 MQDRAGRSLKLS

-443 ELNAFDKVVFFNR
+443 ELKAFDKVVFFNR
-456 FTPIDPAVEEDRK
+456 FTPVDPEESDK
-469 QKEFLSGLENTRF
+469 QSEKKGNDSKRATN
-482 SSSQQNSTTGG
+482 QQKQGTQ

-501 NGANGQTTSNSQNPQ
+501 SGANGQATSNTQNPQ
-516 FENTLRDQSTG
+516 FENTLRDQSAAS
-527 NNSRNI
+527 NSRNN
-533 KGSDDNDNDADN
+533 KGTMDDENNEDN
-545 KEDNRANFLQ
+545 KANLLQ

-619 NVRDLILAGG
+619 TVRDLILAGG

-645 GLDSD
+645 SLDSS
-650 NALQIDHIQIDLI
+650 NALRIEHIQIDLI
-663 DSMLGNNNIPLQSK
+663 DSMLGNSNIALQSK

-738 ELKERER
+738 ELKQRER

-769 VKTIDYQEATLILD
+769 VKTIDYQEAKLILD
-783 ELLNVEPVGRLV
+783 ELLQVEPVGRLV

-839 MFKFGKTLKQYIS
+839 MFKYGKTLEQYVA

>member
-1 MLRKFN
+1 MF
-7 FQIIALLA
+7 
-15 FMLVA
+15 VA

-56 LNLSGGSSNNIQ
+56 LNLSGGSNSSVE
-68 VQSETQVNRYVDDD
+68 VQPESQVNRYVDDN
-82 EIAKRLAEQSA
+82 EIAARLAEQSA
-93 NKDKTKELKPF
+93 NKNKTKELKPF

-301 YEANDNDTMASMLNI
+301 YEAKDNDTMASMLNI

-346 MQDRAERSLKLS
+346 MQDRAGRSLKLA

-456 FTPIDPAVEEDRK
+456 FTPVDPEESDK
-469 QKEFLSGLENTRF
+469 QGEKKGNDSKRATN
-482 SSSQQNSTTGG
+482 QQKQGTQ

-501 NGANGQTTSNSQNPQ
+501 SGANGQATSNTQNPQ
-516 FENTLRDQSTG
+516 FENTLRDQSAAS
-527 NNSRNI
+527 NSRNN
-533 KGSDDNDNDADN
+533 KGTMDDENNEDN
-545 KEDNRANFLQ
+545 KVNFLQ

-619 NVRDLILAGG
+619 TVRDLILAGG

-645 GLDSD
+645 SLDSS
-650 NALQIDHIQIDLI
+650 NALRIEHIQIDLI
-663 DSMLGNNNIPLQSK
+663 DSMLGNSNIALQSK

-738 ELKERER
+738 ELKQRER

-769 VKTIDYQEATLILD
+769 VKTIDYQEAKLILD
-783 ELLNVEPVGRLV
+783 ELLQVEPVGRLV

-839 MFKFGKTLKQYIS
+839 MFKYGKTLEQYVA

>member
-1 MLRKFN
+1 MF
-7 FQIIALLA
+7 
-15 FMLVA
+15 VA

-56 LNLSGGSSNNIQ
+56 LNLSGGSNSSVE
-68 VQSETQVNRYVDDD
+68 VQPESQVNRYVDDN
-82 EIAKRLAEQSA
+82 EIAARLAEQSA
-93 NKDKTKELKPF
+93 NKDKTEELKPF

-301 YEANDNDTMASMLNI
+301 YEAKNNDTMASMLNI

-346 MQDRAERSLKLS
+346 MQDRAGRSLKLS

-367 AGNEFNNAVVVMG
+367 AGTEFNNAVVVMG

-456 FTPIDPAVEEDRK
+456 FTPVDPEESDK
-469 QKEFLSGLENTRF
+469 QSEKKGNDSKRATN
-482 SSSQQNSTTGG
+482 QQKQGTQ

-501 NGANGQTTSNSQNPQ
+501 SGANGQATSNTQNPQ
-516 FENTLRDQSTG
+516 FENTLRDQSAAS
-527 NNSRNI
+527 NSRNN
-533 KGSDDNDNDADN
+533 KGTMDD
-545 KEDNRANFLQ
+545 
-555 ELDLASFT
+555 
-563 EKYLILEKTKYLS
+563 
-576 REELLA
+576 
-582 PIIERLQNESTQ
+582 
-594 SSPMKLVEITGQ
+594 
-606 VKFPGVYPVQKNA
+606 
-619 NVRDLILAGG
+619 
-629 GLLESAYLQ
+629 
-638 KAEISRT
+638 
-645 GLDSD
+645 
-650 NALQIDHIQIDLI
+650 
-663 DSMLGNNNIPLQSK
+663 K
-677 DTLNV
+677 D
-682 LRTPDWHENKK
+682 R
-693 VELVGEVVFPGV
+693 
-705 YQIKKGE
+705 
-712 TLAQLIERAGG
+712 
-723 LTEEATVKAVVFTRE
+723 
-738 ELKERER
+738 
-745 ENLDKSVENLRQQI
+745 KSV
-759 ASTNLSGSQN
+759 
-769 VKTIDYQEATLILD
+769 V
-783 ELLNVEPVGRLV
+783 
-795 IDMPQIIAGNP
+795 
-806 TADLSLK
+806 
-813 DGDKLFVPNISSSVS
+813 
-828 VVGEVFVPSTH
+828 
-839 MFKFGKTLKQYIS
+839 
-852 NSGGETDRADMG
+852 
-864 DVYIVKADGS
+864 
-874 VTIPETS
+874 
-881 FWFSSSETVLEPG
+881 
-894 DTIVVPRDVTNY
+894 
-906 ERLGLWQTITQ
+906 
-917 IAYQSAIA
+917 
-925 LIAIGNL
+925 

>member
-1 MLRKFN
+1 MLRTFN

-15 FMLVA
+15 FMFVA

-56 LNLSGGSSNNIQ
+56 LNLSGGSNSGVE
-68 VQSETQVNRYVDDD
+68 VQPESQVNRYVDDN
-82 EIAKRLAEQSA
+82 EIAARLAEQSA
-93 NKDKTKELKPF
+93 NKNKTKELKPF

-301 YEANDNDTMASMLNI
+301 YEAKDNDTMASMLNI

-346 MQDRAERSLKLS
+346 MQDRAGRSLKLA

-456 FTPIDPAVEEDRK
+456 FTPVDPEESDK
-469 QKEFLSGLENTRF
+469 QGEKKGNDSKRATN
-482 SSSQQNSTTGG
+482 QQKQGTQ

-501 NGANGQTTSNSQNPQ
+501 NGVNGQVTSNTQNPQ
-516 FENTLRDQSTG
+516 FENTLRDQSAAS
-527 NNSRNI
+527 NSRNN
-533 KGSDDNDNDADN
+533 KGTMDDENNEDN
-545 KEDNRANFLQ
+545 KANLLQ

-619 NVRDLILAGG
+619 TVRDLILAGG

-645 GLDSD
+645 SLDSS
-650 NALQIDHIQIDLI
+650 NALRIEHIQIDLI
-663 DSMLGNNNIPLQSK
+663 DSMLGNSNIALQSK

-723 LTEEATVKAVVFTRE
+723 LTAEATVKAVVFTRE
-738 ELKERER
+738 ELKQRER

-769 VKTIDYQEATLILD
+769 VKTIDYQEAKLILD
-783 ELLNVEPVGRLV
+783 ELLQVEPVGRLV

-839 MFKFGKTLKQYIS
+839 MFKYGKTLEQYIA

-881 FWFSSSETVLEPG
+881 FWFSSSETELEPG

-917 IAYQSAIA
+917 IAYQSAVA

>member
-1 MLRKFN
+1 MLRTFN

-15 FMLVA
+15 FMFVA

-56 LNLSGGSSNNIQ
+56 LNLSGGSNSSVEIQ
-68 VQSETQVNRYVDDD
+68 PESQVNRYVDDN
-82 EIAKRLAEQSA
+82 EIAARLAEQSA
-93 NKDKTKELKPF
+93 NKNKTKELKPF

-301 YEANDNDTMASMLNI
+301 YEAKNNDTMASMLNI

-334 TASDGFEVKTVN
+334 TASDGFEVNTVN
-346 MQDRAERSLKLS
+346 MQDRAGRSLKLA

-456 FTPIDPAVEEDRK
+456 FTPIDPEERDKEGEKKGNDSKRATNQQK
-469 QKEFLSGLENTRF
+469 QGT
-482 SSSQQNSTTGG
+482 Q

-501 NGANGQTTSNSQNPQ
+501 SGANGQATSNTQNPQ
-516 FENTLRDQSTG
+516 FENTLRDQSAAS
-527 NNSRNI
+527 NSRNN
-533 KGSDDNDNDADN
+533 KGTMDDENEEDN
-545 KEDNRANFLQ
+545 KANFLQ

-582 PIIERLQNESTQ
+582 PIIERLQNESSQ

-619 NVRDLILAGG
+619 TVRDLILAGG

-645 GLDSD
+645 SLDSS
-650 NALQIDHIQIDLI
+650 NALRIEHIQIDLI
-663 DSMLGNNNIPLQSK
+663 DSMLGNSNIALQSK

-738 ELKERER
+738 ELKQRER

-769 VKTIDYQEATLILD
+769 VKTIDYQEAKLILD
-783 ELLNVEPVGRLV
+783 ELLQVEPVGRLV

-839 MFKFGKTLKQYIS
+839 MFKYGKTLEQYVA

>member
-1 MLRKFN
+1 MLRTFN

-15 FMLVA
+15 FMFVA

-56 LNLSGGSSNNIQ
+56 LNLSGGSNSSVE
-68 VQSETQVNRYVDDD
+68 VQPESQVNRYVDDN
-82 EIAKRLAEQSA
+82 EIAARLAEQSA
-93 NKDKTKELKPF
+93 NKNKTKELKPF

-301 YEANDNDTMASMLNI
+301 YEAKDNDTMASMLNI

-346 MQDRAERSLKLS
+346 MQDRAGRSLKLA

-367 AGNEFNNAVVVMG
+367 AGNEFNNAVVLMG

-456 FTPIDPAVEEDRK
+456 FTPVDPEESDK
-469 QKEFLSGLENTRF
+469 QGEKKGNDSKRATN
-482 SSSQQNSTTGG
+482 QQKQGTQ

-501 NGANGQTTSNSQNPQ
+501 SGANGQATSNTQNPQ
-516 FENTLRDQSTG
+516 FENTLRDQSAAS
-527 NNSRNI
+527 NSRNN
-533 KGSDDNDNDADN
+533 KGTMDDENNEDN
-545 KEDNRANFLQ
+545 KANLLQ

-563 EKYLILEKTKYLS
+563 DKYLILEKTKYLS

-619 NVRDLILAGG
+619 TVRDLILAGG

-645 GLDSD
+645 SLDSS
-650 NALQIDHIQIDLI
+650 NALRIEHIQIDLI
-663 DSMLGNNNIPLQSK
+663 DSMLGNSNIALQSK

-723 LTEEATVKAVVFTRE
+723 FTEEATVKAVVFTRE

-769 VKTIDYQEATLILD
+769 VKTIDYQEAKLILD
-783 ELLNVEPVGRLV
+783 ELLQVEPVGRLV

-839 MFKFGKTLKQYIS
+839 MFKYGKTLEQYVA

-917 IAYQSAIA
+917 IAYQSAVA

>member
-1 MLRKFN
+1 MLRTFN

-15 FMLVA
+15 FMFVA

-56 LNLSGGSSNNIQ
+56 LNLSGGSNSSVE
-68 VQSETQVNRYVDDD
+68 VQPESQVNRYVDDN
-82 EIAKRLAEQSA
+82 EIAARLAEQSA
-93 NKDKTKELKPF
+93 NKNKTKELKPF

-301 YEANDNDTMASMLNI
+301 YEAKDNDTMASMLNI

-346 MQDRAERSLKLS
+346 MQDRAGRSLKLS

-456 FTPIDPAVEEDRK
+456 FTPVDPEESDK
-469 QKEFLSGLENTRF
+469 QGEKKGNDSKRATN
-482 SSSQQNSTTGG
+482 QQKQDTQ

-501 NGANGQTTSNSQNPQ
+501 NGANGQVTSNTQNPQ
-516 FENTLRDQSTG
+516 FENTLRDQSAAS
-527 NNSRNI
+527 NSRNN
-533 KGSDDNDNDADN
+533 KGSMDDENNEDN
-545 KEDNRANFLQ
+545 KANLLQ

-619 NVRDLILAGG
+619 TVRDLILAGG

-645 GLDSD
+645 SLDSS
-650 NALQIDHIQIDLI
+650 NALRIEHIQIDLI
-663 DSMLGNNNIPLQSK
+663 DSMLGNNNIALQSK

-738 ELKERER
+738 ELKQRER

-769 VKTIDYQEATLILD
+769 VKTIDYQEAKLILD
-783 ELLNVEPVGRLV
+783 ELLQVEPVGRLV

-839 MFKFGKTLKQYIS
+839 MFKYGKTLEQYVA

-881 FWFSSSETVLEPG
+881 FWFSSNETVLEPG

>member
-1 MLRKFN
+1 MLRTFN

-15 FMLVA
+15 FMFVA

-68 VQSETQVNRYVDDD
+68 VQPETQVNRYVDED

-301 YEANDNDTMASMLNI
+301 YEAKNNDTMASMLNI

-346 MQDRAERSLKLS
+346 MQDRAGRSLKLA

-367 AGNEFNNAVVVMG
+367 AGTEFNNAVVVMG

-456 FTPIDPAVEEDRK
+456 FTPVDPEESDK
-469 QKEFLSGLENTRF
+469 QGEKKGNDSKRATN
-482 SSSQQNSTTGG
+482 QQKQDTQ

-501 NGANGQTTSNSQNPQ
+501 NGANGQETSNTQNPQ
-516 FENTLRDQSTG
+516 FENTLRDQSAG
-527 NNSRNI
+527 NNSRNN
-533 KGSDDNDNDADN
+533 KGTKDDENNEDN
-545 KEDNRANFLQ
+545 KANLLQ

-619 NVRDLILAGG
+619 TVRDLILAGG

-645 GLDSD
+645 SLDSS
-650 NALQIDHIQIDLI
+650 NALRIEHIQIDLI
-663 DSMLGNNNIPLQSK
+663 DSMLGNSNIALQSK

-723 LTEEATVKAVVFTRE
+723 FTEEATVKAVVFTRE
-738 ELKERER
+738 ELKQRER

-769 VKTIDYQEATLILD
+769 VKTIDYQEAKLILD
-783 ELLNVEPVGRLV
+783 ELLQVEPVGRLV

-839 MFKFGKTLKQYIS
+839 MFKYGKTLEQYVA

-917 IAYQSAIA
+917 IAYQSAVA

>member
-1 MLRKFN
+1 MF
-7 FQIIALLA
+7 
-15 FMLVA
+15 VA

-56 LNLSGGSSNNIQ
+56 LNLSGGSNSSVE
-68 VQSETQVNRYVDDD
+68 VQPESQVNRYVDDN
-82 EIAKRLAEQSA
+82 EIAARLAEQSA
-93 NKDKTKELKPF
+93 NKNKTKELKPF

-301 YEANDNDTMASMLNI
+301 YEAKDNDTMASMLNI

-346 MQDRAERSLKLS
+346 MQDRAGRSLKLA

-456 FTPIDPAVEEDRK
+456 FTPVDPEESDK
-469 QKEFLSGLENTRF
+469 QGEKKGNDSKRATN
-482 SSSQQNSTTGG
+482 QQKQGTQ

-501 NGANGQTTSNSQNPQ
+501 SGANGQATSNTQNPQ
-516 FENTLRDQSTG
+516 FENTLRDQSAAS
-527 NNSRNI
+527 NSRNN
-533 KGSDDNDNDADN
+533 KGTMDDENNEDN
-545 KEDNRANFLQ
+545 KANFLQ

-606 VKFPGVYPVQKNA
+606 VKFPGVYQVQKNA
-619 NVRDLILAGG
+619 TVRDLILAGG

-645 GLDSD
+645 SLDSS
-650 NALQIDHIQIDLI
+650 NALRIEHIQIDLI
-663 DSMLGNNNIPLQSK
+663 DSMLGNSNIALQSK

-738 ELKERER
+738 ELKQRER

-769 VKTIDYQEATLILD
+769 VKTIDYQEAKLILD
-783 ELLNVEPVGRLV
+783 ELLQVEPVGRLV

-839 MFKFGKTLKQYIS
+839 MFKYGKTLEQYIA

>member
-1 MLRKFN
+1 MLRTFN

-15 FMLVA
+15 FMFVA

-56 LNLSGGSSNNIQ
+56 LNLSGGSNSSVE
-68 VQSETQVNRYVDDD
+68 VQPESQVNRYVDDN
-82 EIAKRLAEQSA
+82 EIAARLAEQSA

-301 YEANDNDTMASMLNI
+301 YEAKNNDTMASMLNI

-346 MQDRAERSLKLS
+346 MQDRAGRSLKLA

-456 FTPIDPAVEEDRK
+456 FTPVDPEESDK
-469 QKEFLSGLENTRF
+469 QGEKKGNDSKRATN
-482 SSSQQNSTTGG
+482 QQKQGTQ

-501 NGANGQTTSNSQNPQ
+501 SGANGQATSNTQNPQ
-516 FENTLRDQSTG
+516 FENTLRDQSAAS
-527 NNSRNI
+527 NSRNN
-533 KGSDDNDNDADN
+533 KGTMDDENN
-545 KEDNRANFLQ
+545 EDSKANFLQ

-619 NVRDLILAGG
+619 TVRDLILAGG

-645 GLDSD
+645 SLDSS
-650 NALQIDHIQIDLI
+650 NALRIEHIQIDLI
-663 DSMLGNNNIPLQSK
+663 DSMLGNNNIALQSK

-738 ELKERER
+738 ELKQRER

-769 VKTIDYQEATLILD
+769 VKTIDYQEAKLILD
-783 ELLNVEPVGRLV
+783 ELLQVEPVGRLV

-839 MFKFGKTLKQYIS
+839 MFKYGKTLEQYVA

-881 FWFSSSETVLEPG
+881 FWFSSNETVLEPG

-917 IAYQSAIA
+917 IAYQSAVA

>member
-1 MLRKFN
+1 MLRTFN

-15 FMLVA
+15 FMFVA

-56 LNLSGGSSNNIQ
+56 LNLSGGSNSSVE
-68 VQSETQVNRYVDDD
+68 VQPESQVNRYVDDN
-82 EIAKRLAEQSA
+82 EIAARLAEQSA
-93 NKDKTKELKPF
+93 NKDKTEELKPF

-301 YEANDNDTMASMLNI
+301 YEAKNNDTMASMLNI

-346 MQDRAERSLKLS
+346 MQDRAGRSLKLS

-443 ELNAFDKVVFFNR
+443 ELKAFDKVVFFNR
-456 FTPIDPAVEEDRK
+456 FTPVDPEESDK
-469 QKEFLSGLENTRF
+469 QSEKKGNDSKRATN
-482 SSSQQNSTTGG
+482 QQKQGTQ

-501 NGANGQTTSNSQNPQ
+501 SGANGQATSNTQNPQ
-516 FENTLRDQSTG
+516 FENTLRDQSAAS
-527 NNSRNI
+527 NSRNN
-533 KGSDDNDNDADN
+533 KGTMDDENNEDN
-545 KEDNRANFLQ
+545 KANFLQ

-619 NVRDLILAGG
+619 TVRDLILAGG

-645 GLDSD
+645 SLDSS
-650 NALQIDHIQIDLI
+650 NALRIEHIQIDLI
-663 DSMLGNNNIPLQSK
+663 DSMLGNSNIALQSK

-738 ELKERER
+738 ELKQRER

-769 VKTIDYQEATLILD
+769 VKTIDYQEAKLILD
-783 ELLNVEPVGRLV
+783 ELLQVEPVGRLV

-839 MFKFGKTLKQYIS
+839 MFKYGKTLEQYVA

>member
-1 MLRKFN
+1 MF
-7 FQIIALLA
+7 
-15 FMLVA
+15 VA

-56 LNLSGGSSNNIQ
+56 LNLSGGSNSSVE
-68 VQSETQVNRYVDDD
+68 VQPESQVNRYVDDN
-82 EIAKRLAEQSA
+82 EIAARLAEQSA
-93 NKDKTKELKPF
+93 NKNKTKELKPF

-301 YEANDNDTMASMLNI
+301 YEAKNNDTMASMLNI

-346 MQDRAERSLKLS
+346 MQDRAGRSLKLA

-367 AGNEFNNAVVVMG
+367 AGTEFNNAVVVMG

-443 ELNAFDKVVFFNR
+443 ELKAFDKVVFFNR
-456 FTPIDPAVEEDRK
+456 FTPIDPEESDK
-469 QKEFLSGLENTRF
+469 QGEKKGNDSKRATN
-482 SSSQQNSTTGG
+482 QQKQGTQ

-501 NGANGQTTSNSQNPQ
+501 SGANGQVTSNTQNPQ
-516 FENTLRDQSTG
+516 FENTLRDQSAAS
-527 NNSRNI
+527 NSRNN
-533 KGSDDNDNDADN
+533 KGTMDDENNEDN
-545 KEDNRANFLQ
+545 KANLLQ

-619 NVRDLILAGG
+619 TVRDLILAGG

-645 GLDSD
+645 SLDSS
-650 NALQIDHIQIDLI
+650 NALRIEHIQIDLI
-663 DSMLGNNNIPLQSK
+663 DSMLGNSNIALQSK

-738 ELKERER
+738 ELKQRER

-769 VKTIDYQEATLILD
+769 VKTIDYQEAKLILD
-783 ELLNVEPVGRLV
+783 ELLQVEPVGRLV

-839 MFKFGKTLKQYIS
+839 MFKYGKTLEQYVA

-881 FWFSSSETVLEPG
+881 FWFSSNETVLEPG

-917 IAYQSAIA
+917 IAYQSAVA

>member
-1 MLRKFN
+1 MF
-7 FQIIALLA
+7 
-15 FMLVA
+15 VA

-56 LNLSGGSSNNIQ
+56 LNLSGGSNSSVE
-68 VQSETQVNRYVDDD
+68 VQPESQVNRYVDDN
-82 EIAKRLAEQSA
+82 EIAARLAEQSA
-93 NKDKTKELKPF
+93 NKNKTKELKPF

-301 YEANDNDTMASMLNI
+301 YEAKNNDTMASMLNI

-346 MQDRAERSLKLS
+346 MQDRAGRSLKLA

-456 FTPIDPAVEEDRK
+456 FTPVDPEESDK
-469 QKEFLSGLENTRF
+469 QGEKKGNDSKRVTN
-482 SSSQQNSTTGG
+482 QQKQGTQ

-501 NGANGQTTSNSQNPQ
+501 SGANGQVTSNTQNPQ
-516 FENTLRDQSTG
+516 FENTLRDQSAASS
-527 NNSRNI
+527 SRNN
-533 KGSDDNDNDADN
+533 KGTMDDENEEDN
-545 KEDNRANFLQ
+545 KANFLQ

-582 PIIERLQNESTQ
+582 PIIERLQYESTQ

-619 NVRDLILAGG
+619 TVRDLILAGG

-645 GLDSD
+645 SLDSS
-650 NALQIDHIQIDLI
+650 NALRIEHIQIDLI
-663 DSMLGNNNIPLQSK
+663 DSMLGNSNIALQSK

-723 LTEEATVKAVVFTRE
+723 LTAEATVKAVVFTRE
-738 ELKERER
+738 ELKQRER

-783 ELLNVEPVGRLV
+783 ELLEVEPVGRLV

-839 MFKFGKTLKQYIS
+839 MFKYGKTLEQYIA

-881 FWFSSSETVLEPG
+881 FWFSSSETALEPG

-906 ERLGLWQTITQ
+906 ERLGLWQTVTSIV
-917 IAYQSAIA
+917 YQSAIA

>member
-1 MLRKFN
+1 MF
-7 FQIIALLA
+7 
-15 FMLVA
+15 VA

-56 LNLSGGSSNNIQ
+56 LNLSGGSNSSVE
-68 VQSETQVNRYVDDD
+68 VQPESQVNRYVDDN
-82 EIAKRLAEQSA
+82 EIAARLAEQSA

-301 YEANDNDTMASMLNI
+301 YEAKNNDTMASMLNI

-346 MQDRAERSLKLS
+346 MQDRAGRSLKLS

-456 FTPIDPAVEEDRK
+456 FTPVDPEESDK
-469 QKEFLSGLENTRF
+469 QGEKKGNDSKRATN
-482 SSSQQNSTTGG
+482 QQKQDTQ

-501 NGANGQTTSNSQNPQ
+501 NGANGQVTSNTQNPQ
-516 FENTLRDQSTG
+516 FENTLRDQSAAS
-527 NNSRNI
+527 NSRNN
-533 KGSDDNDNDADN
+533 KGTMDDENNEDN
-545 KEDNRANFLQ
+545 KANLLQ

-619 NVRDLILAGG
+619 TVRDLILAGG

-645 GLDSD
+645 SLDSS
-650 NALQIDHIQIDLI
+650 NALRIEHIQIDLI
-663 DSMLGNNNIPLQSK
+663 DSMLGNSNIALQSK

-738 ELKERER
+738 ELKQRER

-769 VKTIDYQEATLILD
+769 VKTIDYQEAKLILD
-783 ELLNVEPVGRLV
+783 ELLQVEPVGRLV

-839 MFKFGKTLKQYIS
+839 MFKYGKTLEQYIA
-852 NSGGETDRADMG
+852 NSGGENDRADMG

-874 VTIPETS
+874 VTIPESS

>member
-15 FMLVA
+15 FMFVA

-56 LNLSGGSSNNIQ
+56 LNLSGGSGNNIQ
-68 VQSETQVNRYVDDD
+68 VQPETQVNRYVDDD

-456 FTPIDPAVEEDRK
+456 FTPVDPEESDKEGEKKGNDSKRATNQQK
-469 QKEFLSGLENTRF
+469 QDT
-482 SSSQQNSTTGG
+482 Q

-501 NGANGQTTSNSQNPQ
+501 NGANGQVTSNTQNPQ
-516 FENTLRDQSTG
+516 FENTLRDQSAG
-527 NNSRNI
+527 NNSR
-533 KGSDDNDNDADN
+533 DN
-545 KEDNRANFLQ
+545 KGTKDDENIEDKKANLLQ

-563 EKYLILEKTKYLS
+563 EKYLVLEKTKYLS

-582 PIIERLQNESTQ
+582 PIIERLQNESSQ

-619 NVRDLILAGG
+619 TVRDLILAGG

-645 GLDSD
+645 SLDSS
-650 NALQIDHIQIDLI
+650 NALRIEHIQIDLI
-663 DSMLGNNNIPLQSK
+663 DSMLGNNNIALQSK

-738 ELKERER
+738 ELKQRER

-839 MFKFGKTLKQYIS
+839 MFKYGKTLEQYVA
-852 NSGGETDRADMG
+852 NSGGETDRADMD

-881 FWFSSSETVLEPG
+881 FWFSSNETVLEPG

>member
-1 MLRKFN
+1 MF
-7 FQIIALLA
+7 
-15 FMLVA
+15 VA

-56 LNLSGGSSNNIQ
+56 LNLSGGSNSSVE
-68 VQSETQVNRYVDDD
+68 VQPESQVNRYVDDN
-82 EIAKRLAEQSA
+82 EIAARLAEQSA
-93 NKDKTKELKPF
+93 NKNKTKELKPF

-267 DTSKDMRLQ
+267 NTSKDMRLQ

-301 YEANDNDTMASMLNI
+301 YEAKNNDTMASMLNI

-346 MQDRAERSLKLS
+346 MQDRAGRSLKLA

-456 FTPIDPAVEEDRK
+456 FTPIDPEESDK
-469 QKEFLSGLENTRF
+469 QGEKKGNDSKRATN
-482 SSSQQNSTTGG
+482 QQKQGTQ

-501 NGANGQTTSNSQNPQ
+501 SGANGQVTSNTQNPQ
-516 FENTLRDQSTG
+516 FENTLRDQSAAS
-527 NNSRNI
+527 NSRNN
-533 KGSDDNDNDADN
+533 KGTMDDENNEDN
-545 KEDNRANFLQ
+545 KANLLQ

-619 NVRDLILAGG
+619 TVRDLILAGG

-645 GLDSD
+645 SLDSS
-650 NALQIDHIQIDLI
+650 NALRIEHIQIDLI
-663 DSMLGNNNIPLQSK
+663 DSMLGNSNIALQSK

-723 LTEEATVKAVVFTRE
+723 FTEEATVKAVVFTRE
-738 ELKERER
+738 ELKQRER

-769 VKTIDYQEATLILD
+769 VKTIDYQEAKLILD
-783 ELLNVEPVGRLV
+783 ELLQVEPVGRLV

-839 MFKFGKTLKQYIS
+839 MFKYGKTLEQYIA

-917 IAYQSAIA
+917 IAYQSAVA